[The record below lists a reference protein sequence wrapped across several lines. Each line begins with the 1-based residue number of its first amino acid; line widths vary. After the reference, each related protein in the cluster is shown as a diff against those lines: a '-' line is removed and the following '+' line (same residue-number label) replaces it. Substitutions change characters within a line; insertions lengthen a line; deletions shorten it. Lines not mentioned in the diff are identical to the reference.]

1 MIGALLL
8 ESVQHEWHQDMLIK
22 HYMYCYY
29 KPGPPRFAWS
39 TILVISPIHL
49 PKKYSKK
56 CSDLL

>member
-49 PKKYSKK
+49 PKKYSN
-56 CSDLL
+56 